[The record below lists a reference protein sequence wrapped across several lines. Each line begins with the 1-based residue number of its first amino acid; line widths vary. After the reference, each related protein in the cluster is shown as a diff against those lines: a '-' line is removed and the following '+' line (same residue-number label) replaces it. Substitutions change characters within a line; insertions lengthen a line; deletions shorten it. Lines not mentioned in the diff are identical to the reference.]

1 MAKTKKAGCSCKNLF
16 FGGSS
21 DLTQHSY
28 PHNNNIGGSEDPKS
42 LMVSTR
48 IMGGKKRKT
57 KKVRKS
63 KKRTQKRKLK
73 NKKI

>member
-1 MAKTKKAGCSCKNLF
+1 MF

-28 PHNNNIGGSEDPKS
+28 PHNANIGGSEDPKAM
-42 LMVSTR
+42 LVSTR

-57 KKVRKS
+57 KRTKKS
-63 KKRTQKRKLK
+63 KKRTLKRK
-73 NKKI
+73 KKA